1 MNKPAKTLLL
11 LFIAGCLGIALMSVF
26 SGQTGLL
33 GGKTNP
39 PKELKTGEFL
49 SFLQSDRVK
58 TAKWQ
63 GNQIEGQ
70 LVPDGG
76 TERTYFVRV
85 PTPESNGAEKI
96 IAALEDAS
104 SEREPGKARP
114 LTGNWN
120 IENPP
125 PSTAILGA
133 LSVIAFPLMII
144 ALIYFLVLR
153 PAQMGGNQAL
163 NFGRSKAR
171 RVGET
176 GPKITFDDVA
186 GIDEAKQE
194 LSEIVDFLKNTKKY
208 AALGAKIPKG
218 ILLTG
223 PPGVGKTHLARA
235 IAGEAGVPFFHISG
249 SDFVEMFVG
258 VGAARVRDLFETAK
272 AHRPSLIFVDEIDA
286 VGRQRGAGLGG
297 GHDEREQTLNQLLVE
312 MDGFDPNSGVILIAA
327 TNRPDVLDPALLR
340 PGRFDRQVVVDAP
353 DQNGRHAILKIH
365 AKGKPFGENV
375 DLDVLAKRTPGFTGA
390 DLANMLNEGALLAA
404 RRGNT
409 KIDQSDLEEA
419 LDRTMAGPQRKSR
432 IIDAREREI
441 LAYHEAGHAVVG
453 ELLEHADPVHKVT
466 ILPRGMSLGSTMYLP
481 EQDKYLYSE
490 QHLLDMISTTLAGR
504 VTEDMVFGEIFTG
517 ASNDLERVTKVA
529 RAMVCEYGMSQKLGT
544 LALGRRER
552 NPFLGRDYSD
562 ERNYSE
568 EIARMIDEEVR
579 AIVDRCFQRAQDLL
593 TTHREKLDAVVKALL
608 ERETLSREDFLAVMA
623 GETLPPIVIAPD
635 AEPPAGKPEAAEP
648 EKQSKPQMAPPR
660 LEPGPA

>member
-1 MNKPAKTLLL
+1 VIV
-11 LFIAGCLGIALMSVF
+11 FVGIAIMSTLS
-26 SGQTGLL
+26 SGSGGFGVTQREELTTSQFIKALENDEVETADWQEKTISGKLRNGKKYHTLAPSQGDQTGAILL
-33 GGKTNP
+33 T
-39 PKELKTGEFL
+39 ELK
-49 SFLQSDRVK
+49 QS
-58 TAKWQ
+58 
-63 GNQIEGQ
+63 
-70 LVPDGG
+70 
-76 TERTYFVRV
+76 
-85 PTPESNGAEKI
+85 
-96 IAALEDAS
+96 
-104 SEREPGKARP
+104 KA
-114 LTGNWN
+114 NWKL
-120 IENPP
+120 ENPP
-125 PSTAILGA
+125 ITSAIVSL
-133 LSVIAFPLMII
+133 LSIIAFPLMII

-163 NFGRSKAR
+163 SFGRSKAK

-176 GPKITFDDVA
+176 GPKITFEDVA
-186 GIDEAKQE
+186 GIEEAKQE
-194 LSEIVDFLKNTKKY
+194 LFEIVDFLKNTKKY

-340 PGRFDRQVVVDAP
+340 PGRFDRQIVVDAP
-353 DQNGRHAILKIH
+353 DQNGRLAILKIH
-365 AKGKPFGENV
+365 AKGKPLGTDI

-404 RRGNT
+404 RRGHT
-409 KIDQSDLEEA
+409 RIEQQDLEEA
-419 LDRTMAGPQRKSR
+419 LDRGMAGPQRKSR
-432 IIDAREREI
+432 IIDTKEREV

-453 ELLEHADPVHKVT
+453 ELLEHSDPVHKVT
-466 ILPRGMSLGSTMYLP
+466 ILPRGMSLGSTMTVP
-481 EQDKYLYSE
+481 DADKYLISE
-490 QHLLDMISTTLAGR
+490 LQLTDMIATLLAGR
-504 VTEDMVFGEIFTG
+504 VAEEIVYGEVWTG
-517 ASNDLERVTKVA
+517 ASNDLERVTRIA
-529 RAMVCEYGMSQKLGT
+529 RSMVCEYGMSEKLGT
-544 LALGRRER
+544 LALGRRAH
-552 NPFLGRDYSD
+552 NPFLGRDFND

-568 EIARMIDEEVR
+568 EVAKLIDEEVR
-579 AIVDRCFQRAQDLL
+579 AIVDRCHQRATDLL
-593 TTHREKLDAVVKALL
+593 TTHRDKLDAVVQALL
-608 ERETLSREDFLAVMA
+608 ERETLTREDFLAVMA
-623 GETLPPIVIAPD
+623 GEPLEPIPPKDTDSGTP
-635 AEPPAGKPEAAEP
+635 AEAKKEQ
-648 EKQSKPQMAPPR
+648 EKQARAQIPPR

>member
-1 MNKPAKTLLL
+1 MNKPTRTLLVL
-11 LFIAGCLGIALMSVF
+11 VVIVFVSIAIMSTLSSGSGGFGVQKRDDLQRSQFLTALEKGEVETAVW
-26 SGQTGLL
+26 QQNTITGKL
-33 GGKTNP
+33 TN
-39 PKELKTGEFL
+39 GR
-49 SFLQSDRVK
+49 QYQV
-58 TAKWQ
+58 
-63 GNQIEGQ
+63 
-70 LVPDGG
+70 LVPDKDS
-76 TERTYFVRV
+76 
-85 PTPESNGAEKI
+85 PGAPSVV
-96 IAALEDAS
+96 AALDAS
-104 SEREPGKARP
+104 NATWKYEQ
-114 LTGNWN
+114 
-120 IENPP
+120 PP
-125 PSTAILGA
+125 ITTAIVGL

-163 NFGRSKAR
+163 SFGRSKAK

-176 GPKITFDDVA
+176 GPKITFEDVA
-186 GIDEAKQE
+186 GIEEAKQE
-194 LSEIVDFLKNTKKY
+194 LFEIVDFLKNTKKY

-340 PGRFDRQVVVDAP
+340 PGRFDRQIVVDAP

-365 AKGKPFGENV
+365 AKGKPLASDV

-404 RRGNT
+404 RGGHTRVEQT
-409 KIDQSDLEEA
+409 DLEEA
-419 LDRTMAGPQRKSR
+419 LDRVMAGPQRKSR
-432 IIDAREREI
+432 IIDTKEREV

-453 ELLEHADPVHKVT
+453 ELLEHSDPIHKVT
-466 ILPRGMSLGSTMYLP
+466 ILPRGMSLGSTMTVP
-481 EQDKYLYSE
+481 DADKYLVSE
-490 QHLLDMISTTLAGR
+490 HQLTDMIATLLAGR
-504 VTEDMVFGEIFTG
+504 VAEEIVYGEVWTG
-517 ASNDLERVTKVA
+517 ASNDLERVTRIA
-529 RAMVCEYGMSQKLGT
+529 RSMVCEYGMSEKLGT
-544 LALGRRER
+544 LALGRRAH
-552 NPFLGRDYSD
+552 NPFLGRDFND

-568 EIARMIDEEVR
+568 EVAKMIDEEVR
-579 AIVDRCFQRAQDLL
+579 AIVDRCHQRATDLL
-593 TTHREKLDAVVKALL
+593 TTHRDKLDAVVHALL
-608 ERETLSREDFLAVMA
+608 ERETLTREEFLAVMA
-623 GETLPPIVIAPD
+623 GEKLEPMPPSDPGSGTP
-635 AEPPAGKPEAAEP
+635 AEVKKES
-648 EKQSKPQMAPPR
+648 EKQARAQMPPR